1 MRTFQ
6 WSWKQEQCKRYASF
20 AVQSE
25 AVVNINGERIENA
38 SDEEESEEVDS
49 EETEEPVSAVE
60 ETSEPISQV
69 RAENIS
75 TCNRFFA
82 NGSFP
87 PINSLTVRELLCLFV
102 VKEGEEPESE
112 QSGDGEAEEE
122 GTESDLVGSKTVNQ
136 ANGVDIQQHFS
147 CLSPCLR
154 KILSPSELRVEFEEE
169 IKEENKSRQCLAQAI
184 KEKTEKD
191 KGQRWFSHH

>member
-1 MRTFQ
+1 M
-6 WSWKQEQCKRYASF
+6 
-20 AVQSE
+20 
-25 AVVNINGERIENA
+25 VNINGERIENA

-191 KGQRWFSHH
+191 KGQR